1 MNRNELAGRV
11 NQAAV
16 ELLYEKGYVA
26 PVDLFKKIGM
36 LTKTD
41 YESWRRRQVPYL
53 EKVLRGSLGR
63 CSFVMT
69 RLRAFA
75 AANNLKPSWT
85 AYMSWGRGLK
95 TRLIFS
101 KYRNENI
108 EKWYSTHF
116 VKPVAAVRPN
126 VNISYP
132 K

>member
-1 MNRNELAGRV
+1 MNRTELSKRV

-36 LTKTD
+36 LTETD

-53 EKVLRGSLGR
+53 ERVLRGSLGR
-63 CSFVMT
+63 CSFVMKQ
-69 RLRAFA
+69 LRSFAFQ
-75 AANNLKPSWT
+75 NKLKPSWT
-85 AYMSWGRGLK
+85 AYLAWGKGTK
-95 TRLIFS
+95 IKLIFS
-101 KYRNENI
+101 RYRNENV

-116 VKPVAAVRPN
+116 VKVKDCDQGGSRSHN
-126 VNISYP
+126 